1 MIDTK
6 IICKGET
13 MSLLFKMKWGN
24 IPAVCVSFILVLFFV
39 LTPLYTEAEQT
50 PEQNIKTFNAAL
62 LQAMKKGDE
71 LGYAG
76 RYKLLQPVIED
87 TFALSFMADAS
98 IGRYARTINKEQR
111 RVYLKNY
118 AQWTIAT
125 YAGRFDGYSGER
137 FDVLSASKPVRG
149 TVTVVSRLT
158 KSDGDEIDFY
168 YLLRDIEQK
177 WRVVDIRITGV
188 SQLALTRSQFINIL
202 KEKGFDGLISMLKE
216 KTRGFSQGKGN

>member
-1 MIDTK
+1 MPGLRPK
-6 IICKGET
+6 EKR
-13 MSLLFKMKWGN
+13 MSRNAEMQRRNVVTYL
-24 IPAVCVSFILVLFFV
+24 IVLFFACC
-39 LTPLYTEAEQT
+39 LLMSPPPTGAAQS
-50 PEQNIKTFNAAL
+50 PEGSIKTFNAAL
-62 LQAMKKGDE
+62 LEAMKKADE

-98 IGRYARTINKEQR
+98 IGRYAKTINKEQR

-118 AQWTIAT
+118 AEWTNAT

-137 FDVLSASKPVRG
+137 FEVLSESKPVRG

-216 KTRGFSQGKGN
+216 KIRVFSQGKGN